1 MRRFSSAARWRVT
14 YGRFG
19 VIISRALTVPGA
31 LLVPMTMVVGLTV
44 TPARA
49 SGQDARTSDGPDLED
64 GRAHYLANCA
74 RCHGVEGGGGEGPP
88 LARSTL
94 PRAPTDAQL
103 VRLVTGGI
111 DGSAM
116 GGVWWLTRDDL
127 QNLAGYVR
135 SLAPEGAEDIGQL
148 TGDPSRGRAVYEEMG
163 CDRCHTVGGFGT
175 ARGPDLTHVG
185 RRRGPGYLREAIVDP
200 PAALPRGLTAMPR
213 DFVDY
218 LVVRAVADDG
228 TTVRGMRMNEDTY
241 TIQIK
246 DARGVTHSIY
256 KPDLQ
261 LLEREFDRSL
271 MQSYADR
278 LSEEEL
284 DDLVAYLASLTGA
297 ETRDVS

>member
-1 MRRFSSAARWRVT
+1 MRSFRWTNRCHAS
-14 YGRFG
+14 FG
-19 VIISRALTVPGA
+19 HLTVALSWA
-31 LLVPMTMVVGLTV
+31 LLVPLTASP
-44 TPARA
+44 TPIV
-49 SGQDARTSDGPDLED
+49 GQDAQAADAPDLEA
-64 GRAHYLANCA
+64 GRSHYMANCA

-94 PRAPTDAQL
+94 PRAPSDAAL
-103 VRLVTGGI
+103 VRLMAGGI

-135 SLAPEGAEDIGQL
+135 SLAPEGAEDVDHL
-148 TGDPSRGRAVYEEMG
+148 PGDPSRGRAVFEESG

-185 RRRGPGYLREAIVDP
+185 RRRGVGYLREAIVDP
-200 PAALPRGLTAMPR
+200 AAALPRGLTAMPR

-218 LVVRAVADDG
+218 LVVRTVTDDG
-228 TTVRGMRMNEDTY
+228 VAVRGMRMNEDTY

-246 DARGVTHSIY
+246 DARGVTHSFY
-256 KPDLQ
+256 KPELQ

-278 LSEEEL
+278 LTEAEM
-284 DDLVAYLASLTGA
+284 DDLLAYLASLTGTDA
-297 ETRDVS
+297 RGVS